1 MESLL
6 LMVLSVICS
15 VPALW
20 MPPPLT
26 TERLPV
32 IVLLV
37 QLSLAFQVL
46 AHCRLDAAATQQQV
60 SALRLTLASWR
71 AVVAVALP
79 VWLGAAAVFVFIALH
94 VPLFMAMLW
103 LHFHHRP
110 RVRDISRM
118 VLAVFLVVHAGLH
131 LRLSGHPLYSFD
143 SPLSMALIYGGGV
156 AGLLYS
162 VVAMRHWR

>member
-1 MESLL
+1 MRQLL
-6 LMVLSVICS
+6 F
-15 VPALW
+15 
-20 MPPPLT
+20 
-26 TERLPV
+26 
-32 IVLLV
+32 LLCF
-37 QLSLAFQVL
+37 AVL
-46 AHCRLDAAATQQQV
+46 ATHEIDAVMQSEWRLLYV
-60 SALRLTLASWR
+60 LRSLPDEVASTL
-71 AVVAVALP
+71 
-79 VWLGAAAVFVFIALH
+79 FIALH